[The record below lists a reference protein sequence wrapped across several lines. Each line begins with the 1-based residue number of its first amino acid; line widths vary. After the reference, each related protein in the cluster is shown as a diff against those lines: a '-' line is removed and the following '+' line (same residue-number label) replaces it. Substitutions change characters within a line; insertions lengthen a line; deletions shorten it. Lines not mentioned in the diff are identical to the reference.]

1 MTQHT
6 LLLSSSHYS
15 LLSSVF
21 LIFHWPLRSG
31 HCDFQPHDL
40 WVQQHSQPGFD
51 YTALGP
57 GLGASFRCSESDQS
71 CSEASSVAE
80 IFVSPSVC
88 FFVYLVMNTFR
99 WPGPCR
105 SWPSSL
111 PPPLT
116 LLVQF
121 LKVLELKLLTQI
133 FLCGEGLSGEA
144 MSVMLLG
151 QHLSRP

>member
-1 MTQHT
+1 M
-6 LLLSSSHYS
+6 
-15 LLSSVF
+15 
-21 LIFHWPLRSG
+21 
-31 HCDFQPHDL
+31 
-40 WVQQHSQPGFD
+40 
-51 YTALGP
+51 
-57 GLGASFRCSESDQS
+57 
-71 CSEASSVAE
+71 AE